1 MYEDPNKTRRD
12 VGGYEPDCN
21 VTTGEEI
28 PQPAEGLDW
37 TKITVLSLITGLTL
51 VGNFLVI
58 LAIVARNMKITR
70 QAAHRKAT
78 PIKYVLKLPASYTAC
93 F

>member
-1 MYEDPNKTRRD
+1 MFEDPNKTRRD
-12 VGGYEPDCN
+12 VGDHDPDCN

-28 PQPAEGLDW
+28 PPAEGLDW

-78 PIKYVLKLPASYTAC
+78 PIKYVLKLPSYTAC
-93 F
+93 

>member
-70 QAAHRKAT
+70 QAAHRKAA
-78 PIKYVLKLPASYTAC
+78 PIKYVLKLPASFTAC
-93 F
+93 